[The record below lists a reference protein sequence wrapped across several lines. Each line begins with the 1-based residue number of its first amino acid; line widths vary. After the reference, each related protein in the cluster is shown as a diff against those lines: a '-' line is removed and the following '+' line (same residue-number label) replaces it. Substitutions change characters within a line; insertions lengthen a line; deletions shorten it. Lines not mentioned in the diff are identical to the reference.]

1 MKVKKRYILLG
12 LAVVIC
18 IWIFGCMGKSKTPDP
33 RNTATTTKPEPSATV
48 IPPVIINGT
57 DYTITFPSTGQGP
70 SVWIASAKSLTANS
84 ETKKSEMLDVACQ
97 LYQNGVLAATVTADS
112 ASAEMI
118 GDNTVH
124 ANIFCNVR
132 AKAEAEGL
140 YLEADSF
147 YWESEKNKVTAENVH
162 WVGKGFDMRADHGTF
177 TTDLVEAKFS
187 GNVRTTYAGGAGQ

>member
-18 IWIFGCMGKSKTPDP
+18 IWIFGCMGKSKTPAP
-33 RNTATTTKPEPSATV
+33 KASGTVTPPTSATV

-57 DYTITFPSTGQGP
+57 DYTITFPSPGQGP
-70 SVWIASAKSLTANS
+70 SVWVASAKSLSANS

-97 LYQNGVLAATVTADS
+97 LHQNGVLAATVTADR
-112 ASAEMI
+112 ATAEMI
-118 GDNTVH
+118 GTDSVH
-124 ANIFCNVR
+124 ANISGHVR

-147 YWESEKNKVTAENVH
+147 IWESEKNKVTAENVH

-177 TTDLVEAKFS
+177 TTDLVEANFS
-187 GNVRTTYAGGAGQ
+187 GNVRTEYAGGAGN